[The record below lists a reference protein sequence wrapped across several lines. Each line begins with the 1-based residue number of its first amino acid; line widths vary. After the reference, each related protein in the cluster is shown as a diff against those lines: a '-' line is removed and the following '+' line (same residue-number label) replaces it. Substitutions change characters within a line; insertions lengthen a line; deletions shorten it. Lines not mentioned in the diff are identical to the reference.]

1 MVKKLTNEEFIQ
13 RAKEI
18 HGDKYDYSNT
28 EYEHS
33 HKKVEIKCNNCKEI
47 FPIVASNHINIRPSK
62 GKASGCYNCFKQNHS
77 VLLANTTK
85 EFIEKAKE
93 IHGDKF
99 DYSNTNYEHS
109 RNKVEIICKFHAA
122 FKQRPSDHLSGAGCK
137 KCATDLLINNR
148 RKLNEDFIR
157 QANEYHNY
165 KFDYNNTIY
174 KGANKEIEIICPNHG
189 PFKQIARHH
198 LDCKWG
204 CPGCSHIGI
213 SKISLEWL
221 EIMKIVYNCN
231 IVNGLNSSEFRIDDI
246 GKVDGFCYEKSLVF
260 EFHGD
265 FWHGNPKIFNK
276 NEFNKVSKKKFSELY
291 NKTIERDLKIL
302 EKGYNLIYIWE
313 YDWNLKKKLNNEI
326 INRCFKCL
334 MV

>member
-1 MVKKLTNEEFIQ
+1 MVKKLTTQEFIK

-18 HGDKYDYSNT
+18 HGDKYDYSMT

-33 HKKVEIKCNNCKEI
+33 QKKVEIKCNNCQEI
-47 FPIVASNHINIRPSK
+47 FRIVASNHINIKPSR

-77 VLLANTTK
+77 VLLALTTQ
-85 EFIEKAKE
+85 EFIKRAKE
-93 IHGDKF
+93 IHGDKY
-99 DYSNTNYEHS
+99 DYSMTDYEHS
-109 RNKVEIICKFHAA
+109 QKKIEIICQFHGL
-122 FKQRPSDHLSGAGCK
+122 FEQRPSDHLSGAGCK
-137 KCATDLLINNR
+137 KCATELLINNT
-148 RKLNEDFIR
+148 RKSNEDFIR

-165 KFDYNNTIY
+165 KFNYSNTIY
-174 KGANKEIEIICPNHG
+174 EGAHKEVEIICEIHG
-189 PFKQIARHH
+189 PFKQIAHHH
-198 LDCKWG
+198 LECKWG

-276 NEFNKVSKKKFSELY
+276 NEFNKVSKKKFGELY
-291 NKTIERDLKIL
+291 NKTIERDLKIV

-313 YDWNLKKKLNNEI
+313 YDWNLKKKLNKEI
-326 INRCFKCL
+326 INT
-334 MV
+334 

>member
-1 MVKKLTNEEFIQ
+1 MVKKLTTQEFIK
-13 RAKEI
+13 RAKKI
-18 HGDKYDYSNT
+18 HGDKFDYSNT
-28 EYEHS
+28 NYEHS
-33 HKKVEIKCNNCKEI
+33 LKKVEIKCNDCQEI
-47 FPIVASNHINIRPSK
+47 FQIVASNHINIKPST
-62 GKASGCYNCFKQNHS
+62 GKVSGCYNCFKQNHH
-77 VLLANTTK
+77 VLLRTTTK

-93 IHGDKF
+93 IHGDKY
-99 DYSNTNYEHS
+99 DYSKSNYEHS
-109 RNKVEIICKFHAA
+109 QKKVEIICQYHGPFE
-122 FKQRPSDHLSGAGCK
+122 QRPSDHLSGAGCK
-137 KCATDLLINNR
+137 KCATELLIKNT
-148 RKLNEDFIR
+148 RKSNEDFIR

-165 KFDYNNTIY
+165 KFNYSNTIY
-174 KGANKEIEIICPNHG
+174 EGAHKEVEIICEIHG
-189 PFKQIARHH
+189 PFKQIAHHH
-198 LDCKWG
+198 LECKWG

-276 NEFNKVSKKKFSELY
+276 NEFNKVSKKKFGELY
-291 NKTIERDLKIL
+291 NKTIERDLKIV
-302 EKGYNLIYIWE
+302 EKGYNLINIWE

-326 INRCFKCL
+326 INRHFKCL